1 MQKSPNP
8 YVQHII
14 DAAVQITEYVSNLGE
29 QEFRQNRLVQDA
41 VIRQLE
47 VIGEACSK
55 LEKNFRETHPKIP
68 WTQIMGMRNKLAHE
82 YWDVDLSIVWQA
94 ATQESQTLK
103 KQLLELLNQLGK

>member
-8 YVQHII
+8 YIQHVV
-14 DAAVQITEYVSNLGE
+14 DAATQIADYINGLEE
-29 QEFRQNRLVQDA
+29 QDFRQNRLVQDA

-47 VIGEACSK
+47 VIGEACSN
-55 LEKNFRETHPKIP
+55 LETHFRETHPKIP

-94 ATQESQTLK
+94 ATQESQILK